1 MNFLL
6 GKRDNLFIRLFA
18 LSKMISNYYIYYSYK
33 TNKDTLFI
41 YFDNENDVLTETKHQ
56 DVSAMF
62 RKDGKLHS
70 YRINNI
76 TKVFKIKNEGFIFNP
91 NEMFLKVINFILENA
106 GFETLKVNNDSK
118 YVIGKIASNDN
129 GYLNILYK
137 NKSYYDRVNDS
148 KNIDVGDAVVIA
160 LPNAIL
166 SDFTLV
172 KDTYINGEKIN
183 CHICNEKDLN
193 ISENDAKIKLNFN
206 DIDKDFF
213 SLEEHENA
221 WNRIKKTREN
231 F

>member
-221 WNRIKKTREN
+221 
-231 F
+231 